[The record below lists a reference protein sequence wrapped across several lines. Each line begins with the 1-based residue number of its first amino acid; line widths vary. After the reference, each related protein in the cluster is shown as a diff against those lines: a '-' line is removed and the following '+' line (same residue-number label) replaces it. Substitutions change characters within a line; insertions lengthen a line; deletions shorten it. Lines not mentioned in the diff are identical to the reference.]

1 MPETNRTTTM
11 DLRLGKEEV
20 SHHSSSA
27 IGLLALILFL
37 FLLVLFCSPCICDVY
52 PSIKYSVFHVFPK
65 KSLICWVSSNS
76 MCFYFEKLRDFEI
89 LGYFEI
95 LVKVKK
101 IWVNL
106 VI

>member
-1 MPETNRTTTM
+1 MPETNRTTTL

-37 FLLVLFCSPCICDVY
+37 LLLVLFCSPCICDVY
-52 PSIKYSVFHVFPK
+52 PSIKSSVFHVFPK
-65 KSLICWVSSNS
+65 KSDLLGFIKFYV
-76 MCFYFEKLRDFEI
+76 FYFEKLRDFEI

-95 LVKVKK
+95 LVKK